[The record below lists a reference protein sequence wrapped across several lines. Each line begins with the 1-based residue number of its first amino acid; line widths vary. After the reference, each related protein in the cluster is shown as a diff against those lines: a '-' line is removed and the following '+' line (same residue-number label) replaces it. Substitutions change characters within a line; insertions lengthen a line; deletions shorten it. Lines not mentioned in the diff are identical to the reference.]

1 MKHLS
6 AWLMTTVLA
15 AGAAFAAG
23 APAPDACSSRRIPG
37 VRAELFMLAT
47 AREDTVRAGPGTI
60 KYEVRDTAALESI
73 HGQRFRLDRL
83 GGDVPAELAALEGS
97 EAVLVPYGSHCGDPW
112 RWREARWAA
121 PGAQVFVD
129 VTPRPREQW
138 VDGRPTFDVDMV
150 HDRYPE
156 GYGPYR
162 DSVAELMTP
171 AQLFDL
177 TRLLPTYEEM
187 EAAPAPAYR
196 EFMAWARANPG
207 LANRY
212 PATAFM
218 EVAQEA
224 LQPCVPA
231 YDPHPVAGTYRA
243 TVVVQ
248 GRDTLTAWLR
258 THPTGY
264 PMCAPLTPRLDLSA
278 VRPRMADTARLYVY
292 GSRESEAAIPV
303 SNAEAWERPGSC
315 SSVAVDVLNQPRTDA
330 AGRRRWAAEYD
341 PGGFTACFRGDPRV
355 HGLADALQAAYTART
370 LEATPGWFQE
380 TADGGMRFE
389 RTWRVAGRPVL
400 EVTATRIGPRTL
412 D

>member
-1 MKHLS
+1 
-6 AWLMTTVLA
+6 
-15 AGAAFAAG
+15 
-23 APAPDACSSRRIPG
+23 
-37 VRAELFMLAT
+37 
-47 AREDTVRAGPGTI
+47 
-60 KYEVRDTAALESI
+60 
-73 HGQRFRLDRL
+73 
-83 GGDVPAELAALEGS
+83 
-97 EAVLVPYGSHCGDPW
+97 
-112 RWREARWAA
+112 
-121 PGAQVFVD
+121 
-129 VTPRPREQW
+129 
-138 VDGRPTFDVDMV
+138 VDGRPTFDVDVV
-150 HDRYPE
+150 HNAYPDSYTE
-156 GYGPYR
+156 NMDPAAR
-162 DSVAELMTP
+162 DLLTP
-171 AQLFDL
+171 DQVFEFNA
-177 TRLLPTYEEM
+177 LLPTWEQAEE
-187 EAAPAPAYR
+187 APFSAYR
-196 EFMAWARANPG
+196 PLMAWARANPG
-207 LANRY
+207 TAGRF
-212 PATAFM
+212 PATLAM
-218 EVAQEA
+218 ERAHYV

-243 TVVVQ
+243 TVVVE

-292 GSRESEAAIPV
+292 GSSESEAAIPV

-330 AGRRRWAAEYD
+330 AGRRSWAAGYD

-355 HGLADALQAAYTART
+355 HGLADVLQAAYTART
-370 LEATPGWFQE
+370 LEAPPGWFRE